1 MIKDFA
7 YLRPSTVQEALSYL
21 AKHQESCKVICGGQ
35 SLLIL
40 MRQGLVATPYLV
52 DIKHLKELN
61 YIRLDAQEGLRIG
74 ATTPH
79 RSIEKSERL
88 GERFRVLG
96 EMEKKLASIQIRNW
110 GTIGGN
116 LCHGDPAS
124 DPAAV
129 LIALGARVRMASSR
143 GERTMDLEDFF
154 RDYFETALAPDE
166 LLLEIQV
173 PHPPSWTGTAYEKF
187 TLVEDDMGVVSV
199 AVSITL
205 DSGLTTCKEARIVLG
220 NAGPTPLRAKEAEG
234 QLLGEKMKGDLLKKV
249 SEKASEEA
257 APLSDIHASEQYR
270 RHLVKVLTRRMVEKA
285 WEEARR
291 SP

>member
-1 MIKDFA
+1 MIRDFV
-7 YLRPSTVQEALSYL
+7 YLRPSTVQEALSCL

-40 MRQGLVATPYLV
+40 MRQGLVTTEYLV

-61 YIRLDAQEGLRIG
+61 YIRFDAQQGLRIG

-79 RSIEKSERL
+79 REIEKAEEL
-88 GERFRVLG
+88 GERFGVLR

-116 LCHGDPAS
+116 LCHGDPSS

-129 LIALGARVRMASSR
+129 LIALRASVRMASSR
-143 GERTMDLEDFF
+143 GERTMPLEGFF
-154 RDYFETALAPDE
+154 RDYFETALGPDE

-173 PHPPSWTGTAYEKF
+173 PYPPDRTGTVYEKF

-205 DSGLTTCKEARIVLG
+205 DSDLTTCKEARIVLG
-220 NAGPTPLRAKEAEG
+220 NAGPTPLRAKEAER
-234 QLLGEKMKGDLLKKV
+234 QLSGEKMKDGLLEKV
-249 SEKASEEA
+249 SQKAAEEA
-257 APLSDIHASEQYR
+257 APLSDIHASEEYR

-291 SP
+291 SR